1 MKYDLSCEERL
12 GTNARTIAEKKENC
26 SRTHALTH
34 SRTSEFAWDST
45 GQEEDYVWGRYFG
58 AIAEDRDSKSG
69 GDASA
74 DALANLTLSAVLA
87 YVPST
92 PHWAYNGAGINRELQ
107 RLSSR
112 GFFVELIICHERL
125 GASIREC

>member
-1 MKYDLSCEERL
+1 LLRRK
-12 GTNARTIAEKKENC
+12 RTVHALTH

-34 SRTSEFAWDST
+34 SEFAWDST